1 MSQRPKSITL
11 DLAPVAAET
20 TNRQLPRTISVSN
33 GICSV
38 ESEEI
43 AVIYSNF
50 LNFFFIYSDWN
61 VNTMP
66 YYCAHDYKIIWLIG
80 DRKKAILLSFVTGV

>member
-1 MSQRPKSITL
+1 MAIWERFRTIITILEFFNQAVFLDVKLNHMSQRPKSITL

-50 LNFFFIYSDWN
+50 LNFFFIYSD
-61 VNTMP
+61 
-66 YYCAHDYKIIWLIG
+66 
-80 DRKKAILLSFVTGV
+80 